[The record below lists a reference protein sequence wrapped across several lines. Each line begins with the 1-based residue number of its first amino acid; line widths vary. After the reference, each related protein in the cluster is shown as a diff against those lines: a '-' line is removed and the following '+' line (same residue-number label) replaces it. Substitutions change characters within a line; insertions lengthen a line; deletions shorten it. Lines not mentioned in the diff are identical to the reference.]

1 VLDSVLD
8 PALDSVLD
16 AGLGSGFDSGRGDGT
31 AGGGEPNVGTA
42 SSVAWGPGRGMICGR
57 SVMEAVPSQPIATPA
72 MTSAAAAGLSA
83 CFMG

>member
-42 SSVAWGPGRGMICGR
+42 SSVARGP
-57 SVMEAVPSQPIATPA
+57 
-72 MTSAAAAGLSA
+72 AG
-83 CFMG
+83 G